1 MSWNSFD
8 RQARQVR
15 AFLMAFAIALVGC
28 GGGGPEKSDDVV
40 SVEIYGDSILIGPTL
55 QRNVAAQMRALRP
68 GWSVVDVSASG
79 SGLQLVLHGYNE
91 PYPNAPHEAY
101 PAGPQK
107 ALSRRQMVARY
118 QVIAVG
124 GNDALL
130 GNDPAVF
137 EAGLREAV
145 QIIRSDG
152 RVPIISGIVNAPA
165 GDAFTP
171 RVLLLRDELNA
182 ITLRVAMEL
191 GVVHAGWGEDYRG
204 DADVIGDRIHRTQD
218 ASDRLAALLV
228 AAVESAHKAEAH
240 DESAQARAG

>member
-1 MSWNSFD
+1 MK
-8 RQARQVR
+8 RGILHYPARAWW
-15 AFLMAFAIALVGC
+15 AFFMAVAMALTGC
-28 GGGGPEKSDDVV
+28 GGGGSTQVSRV

-68 GWSVVDVSASG
+68 QWTVVDVSASG
-79 SGLQLVLHGYNE
+79 SGLQLVLHGYSE
-91 PYPNAPHEAY
+91 PYPNAPREAY
-101 PAGPQK
+101 PAGPQE

-145 QIIRSDG
+145 QIIRGEG
-152 RVPIISGIVNAPA
+152 RVPIFAGIVNAPP
-165 GDAFTP
+165 GDTFTP
-171 RVLLLRDELNA
+171 AVLARRDQLNA
-182 ITLRVAMEL
+182 ITLRLAAEL
-191 GVVHAGWGEDYRG
+191 GVTCAGWGEDYRG